1 MVHSLCFLVNAFGQF
16 PEQSDPK
23 FVYEEVVHQG
33 AHRAFCILQDTFTVN
48 LKIPIFIARKLV
60 MQRNKHGV
68 VIK

>member
-1 MVHSLCFLVNAFGQF
+1 MHSLCFLVNAFGQF

-23 FVYEEVVHQG
+23 FVYEEAVHQG
-33 AHRAFCILQDTFTVN
+33 TRRAFRILQNTLTVN